1 MNACNVLVM
10 LFSDL
15 DHWNSSLQNTETPF
29 KLHLNPHN
37 TDVDGQEQQGFIL
50 RKIMLELTEEASSSA
65 AQPRPLRAMMIK
77 DPQELRNLLK
87 HISRHVGRE
96 DLIILVPTITPRI
109 ADDLRRNRIMFADER
124 GNAFVAWPGVYI
136 DIRGRIGN
144 TETLRRNDRPDA
156 GVSKAP
162 RTASLFTPRRAQVSA
177 LLLSRPELLN
187 KSVRDI
193 ARESGV
199 SVGTAKQ
206 TLDLLREAGYL
217 RVSSPGHYRM
227 ENVESFLDA
236 WAHAYPT
243 GLGTSQQ
250 IFRGTGGIDRLRS
263 LEPLGWISGEQAVP
277 ELVQGGNTAHLYVD
291 GVEESRKII
300 GAARLRQDDHGEV
313 MIRSSFWLPLMNH
326 QAEKNETLRSSK
338 VESVFELWPRAPR
351 AVIYAD
357 LLSVNDPRL
366 AEIAGKIKE
375 ELINGQF

>member
-1 MNACNVLVM
+1 
-10 LFSDL
+10 
-15 DHWNSSLQNTETPF
+15 
-29 KLHLNPHN
+29 
-37 TDVDGQEQQGFIL
+37 
-50 RKIMLELTEEASSSA
+50 MLELTGEASSPA
-65 AQPRPLRAMMIK
+65 VRPRPLRAMVLK
-77 DPQELRNLLK
+77 DPQELRNVFN
-87 HISRHVGRE
+87 HTSWHVGRE
-96 DLIILVPTITPRI
+96 DLIILAPTITPRI

-124 GNAFVAWPGVYI
+124 GNAFVSWPGVYI

-144 TETLRRNDRPDA
+144 TESLRRHAGPRV

-206 TLDLLREAGYL
+206 ALDLLSEAGYL
-217 RVSSPGHYRM
+217 RVSSHGHHRIQ
-227 ENVESFLDA
+227 NVESFLDA

-243 GLGTSQQ
+243 GLGTNQQ
-250 IFRGTGGIDRLRS
+250 IFRGTGDIGKLGR

-277 ELVQGGNTAHLYVD
+277 ELVRGGNTAHLYVD
-291 GVEESRKII
+291 GVEASRKII

-313 MIRSSFWLPLMNH
+313 MIRSSFWLPLINH
-326 QAEKNETLRSSK
+326 QVEKNETLHSSE